1 MATVFTHAAVPWL
14 VGRELP
20 TRQRLAVTAIACLA
34 DLDLIGAAFDVRPES
49 LFGHRGATH
58 SILAALLL
66 GAVFA
71 FLLRGPLTLRRA
83 LPWFI
88 GAALSH
94 GVIDLFTEFESG
106 VALFAPWNE
115 RFLAF
120 VRPVP
125 AIPLGLD
132 ELLSRWG
139 ALVLLNEA
147 LFIVVP
153 VALVM
158 RASNRRS
165 RALAAGGWLA
175 VALGLAFVFPNVI
188 APRRVREIELAR
200 DLPKTPMAGVPG
212 DTWVTNVNELEKLGL
227 FNHALTP
234 AQAPWSSGFFPSWF
248 GREAG
253 RWKDPRLTL
262 IGRTL
267 FGTHAPTMKAIDAMT
282 PEQLDRLSPIEKY
295 DLAMGDADFKAT
307 KESLSTSHN
316 ARPYPRFWNG
326 LCNGVSAAAMD
337 RPEPVFTVEVISAS
351 GRHVRF
357 HPQDIKAL
365 LALGYYFP
373 ASDVELGGSC
383 DVVRFDAPRVCAMN
397 PALLLLAT
405 ANALGRGKQSF
416 QLDVHATE
424 QAQYYAV
431 ASAELRTLASAP
443 KVMIEVAPNVVV
455 HALEVDFVFELSSTT
470 LPPSAGNV
478 PVKEGVEYEPVG
490 VKPVHFEWRALVA
503 LDAAGEVIG
512 GRWYGDG
519 PDSLVFPSGG
529 PELLEGRVLTVNPG
543 VQWGFVSSLGAL
555 SSRESGDVAR
565 VLDLR

>member
-14 VGRELP
+14 IARELP
-20 TRQRLAVTAIACLA
+20 RRQRLAVAVVACVA
-34 DLDLIGAAFDVRPES
+34 DLDLLGAAFDVRPES

-58 SILAALLL
+58 SLLAAVLI
-66 GAVFA
+66 GALFA

-83 LPWFI
+83 LAWFI

-106 VALFAPWNE
+106 VALLAPWNE

-147 LFIVVP
+147 LFVVAP
-153 VALVM
+153 VVLVLRAPTRRRAALFV
-158 RASNRRS
+158 
-165 RALAAGGWLA
+165 AAWVLGGF
-175 VALGLAFVFPNVI
+175 GLSKLFPAAI
-188 APRRVREIELAR
+188 APQRVRVIEFAK
-200 DLPKTPMAGVPG
+200 DLPKTPMSGVPG

-227 FNHALTP
+227 FNRALTP

-262 IGRTL
+262 IARTA
-267 FGTHAPTMKAIDAMT
+267 FGTRAPSTSEVETMT
-282 PEQLDRLSPIEKY
+282 PEELDRLSPIEKY

-326 LCNGVSAAAMD
+326 LCNGVSAAAME
-337 RPEPVFTVEVISAS
+337 RPEPVFTVEVISRT

-405 ANALGRGKQSF
+405 ANALGRARQSF

-431 ASAELRTLASAP
+431 ASAELRTPSNAP
-443 KVMIEVAPNVVV
+443 RLMIELAPNVVV
-455 HALEVDFVFELSSTT
+455 HAIEVDFVFELSSTT
-470 LPPSAGNV
+470 LPPGAANV

-490 VKPVHFEWRALVA
+490 VKPVHFKWRALVA
-503 LDAAGEVIG
+503 LDGAGEVIG
-512 GRWYGDG
+512 GKWYGDG

-543 VQWGFVSSLGAL
+543 VEWAFIDRLAQASGLGQQ
-555 SSRESGDVAR
+555 SPAR
-565 VLDLR
+565 VIDLR